1 MGQMDVIVLGA
12 TGSIGRQTAA
22 VIARHPE
29 RLRTLG
35 LASRRDVDGMEEL
48 AHRLGPRWVVLTDRE
63 AAARLRVRMGRGVVV
78 EAGRE
83 ALVDRVGAAPPGTAV
98 VAAMTGFAGLEP
110 TLAAARAGHRVCL
123 ANKETLVAAGGLVTA
138 AVAAGGGRLLP
149 VDSEHS
155 ALLQC
160 LGEPPRPYRRLILTC
175 SGGPFR
181 GWSRADLARVTVA
194 DALRHPTWQMGAKI
208 TVDSATLMNKGL
220 EILEAHWLFGA
231 PLDAIDVWVHPESLV
246 HSLVEFADGALLAQV
261 GRTDMRLP
269 IQLAL
274 SWPER
279 WETDDPPLALPAVGR
294 LSFEEPDRKT
304 FPLLDLARYAG
315 RLGGTAPAVL
325 NAANEVAVERFL
337 EGAIRF
343 LDIAALV
350 EAVLA
355 AHVPAPA
362 DSLEAVMEADRWARA
377 RAVAWGGP

>member
-1 MGQMDVIVLGA
+1 MDVIVLGA
-12 TGSIGRQTAA
+12 TGSVGRQTAQ
-22 VIARHPE
+22 VIRRHPE

-35 LASRRDVDGMEEL
+35 LAARQDVDTMEALVGEL
-48 AHRLGPRWVVLTDRE
+48 RPRWVVMTDPD
-63 AAARLRVRMGRGVVV
+63 AAARLGRRVPPPVAVAAGV
-78 EAGRE
+78 E
-83 ALVDRVGAAPPGTAV
+83 ALVDRVAAAPAGTAV
-98 VAAMTGFAGLEP
+98 VAAMTGFAGLAP

-138 AVAAGGGRLLP
+138 AVAAGGGRLVP

-155 ALLQC
+155 AILQC
-160 LGEPPRPYRRLILTC
+160 LGEPPRPFRRIILTC

-181 GWSRADLARVTVA
+181 GLTRADLARVGVA
-194 DALRHPTWQMGAKI
+194 DALRHPTWRMGAKI

-220 EILEAHWLFGA
+220 EVLEAHWLFGA

-261 GRTDMRLP
+261 GPADMRLP
-269 IQLAL
+269 IQLAF

-279 WETDDPPLALPAVGR
+279 WEADTGRLDLAAVGR
-294 LSFEEPDRKT
+294 LSFEEPDRET
-304 FPLLDLARYAG
+304 FPLLELARQAG

-337 EGAIRF
+337 AGTLRF

-350 EAVLA
+350 EAVVT
-355 AHVPAPA
+355 AHDPVPA
-362 DSLEAVMEADRWARA
+362 DSLEAVLDADRWARA
-377 RAVAWGGP
+377 RAAAWGGP